1 MTTGTNPN
9 RLGLAKPG
17 DATGAA
23 LAAPQNI
30 AEELLR
36 AVRRH
41 WRLIVLMTVIAG
53 LVGWIIAA
61 VQPNRYRS
69 SSMAAVT
76 PVLEAM
82 PPGDRVRAIT
92 ELDQRT
98 IIATIAA
105 LAASPV
111 VNDEVL
117 APAERAKDGYEI
129 RAIALPNTNL
139 LRVDVDGPRA
149 ERAAAIAN
157 RVPQALGNHTRAIF
171 KYYGVT
177 IVSPAAGGDL
187 VFPRVGRTIAAGLI
201 LGVILGVVLAWVL
214 ERVRRL
220 PAAASPS

>member
-9 RLGLAKPG
+9 RLELAKTG
-17 DATGAA
+17 DAGAA
-23 LAAPQNI
+23 RKSPQNI
-30 AEELLR
+30 ADELLR
-36 AVRRH
+36 GVRGH
-41 WRLIVLMTVIAG
+41 WRLILLIAVIAA
-53 LVGWIIAA
+53 LLGWIIAA

-69 SSMAAVT
+69 ASMAAVT

-117 APAERAKDGYEI
+117 APAERAKGGYDI

-139 LRVDVDGPRA
+139 LRVEVDGPSA

-157 RVPQALGNHTRAIF
+157 RVPLALGKHTVAIF

-177 IVSPAAGGDL
+177 IVSPAAGGEH
-187 VFPRVGRTIAAGLI
+187 VFPRVGRTVAAGLI
-201 LGVILGVVLAWVL
+201 MGVILGIALAWAL
-214 ERVRRL
+214 ERFRRL
-220 PAAASPS
+220 PAASSS